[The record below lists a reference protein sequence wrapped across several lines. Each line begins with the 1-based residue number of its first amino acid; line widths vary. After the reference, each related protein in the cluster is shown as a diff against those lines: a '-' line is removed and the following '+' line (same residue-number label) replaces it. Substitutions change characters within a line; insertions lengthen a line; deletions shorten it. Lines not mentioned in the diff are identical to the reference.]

1 MGMFLL
7 YNFISVLQRSG
18 YLSIILIGL
27 LMVWFCNVFFFKMN
41 FRISF
46 VIVNCDLFV
55 GLLIFIFFLGS
66 GVVYLFDLL
75 GQMYL

>member
-1 MGMFLL
+1 
-7 YNFISVLQRSG
+7 
-18 YLSIILIGL
+18 
-27 LMVWFCNVFFFKMN
+27 MVWFCNVFFFKMN

-75 GQMYL
+75 GYMYL

>member
-1 MGMFLL
+1 MFLL
-7 YNFISVLQRSG
+7 YNFISVLWRSG

-27 LMVWFCNVFFFKMN
+27 LIVWFCNVFFFKMN

-75 GQMYL
+75 GYMYL

>member
-1 MGMFLL
+1 MFLL
-7 YNFISVLQRSG
+7 YNFISVLWRSG

-41 FRISF
+41 LRISF

-75 GQMYL
+75 GYMYL

>member
-27 LMVWFCNVFFFKMN
+27 LIVWFCNVFFFKMN

-75 GQMYL
+75 GYMYL